1 MHTTHTPARV
11 SIGVPLRDPIPN
23 RDSGATLSL
32 TAAIARLAGWR
43 VLLAS
48 GAAYAT
54 FAVVFFT
61 TSLPFTIPRVEA
73 VCRQA
78 PPDVRFAPS
87 ATDVRRFLDA
97 CGAAG
102 RESYRNLQL
111 ADLAYPAVFALF
123 VAAALAFVL
132 SRLARPG
139 SRLLALCALPVL
151 GAAFDYLENACA
163 WLALAAH
170 PEPSVASSLFGLASG
185 SKNIASW
192 AAGLLLVGAL
202 VLLLARTARNPWR
215 ASRAAVGV
223 VRDDAGR
230 R

>member
-1 MHTTHTPARV
+1 MSTTRTKPVTLPCHSSPSDDPGVTGSVAR
-11 SIGVPLRDPIPN
+11 
-23 RDSGATLSL
+23 TM
-32 TAAIARLAGWR
+32 ARMARGR
-43 VLLAS
+43 VLLGS

-54 FAVVFFT
+54 FATVFFT

-87 ATDVRRFLDA
+87 ATDVLRFLDA
-97 CGAAG
+97 CGVAG

-111 ADLAYPAVFALF
+111 ADLAYPAVFGLF
-123 VAAALAFVL
+123 LATALAFVI
-132 SRLARPG
+132 SRLTRPD
-139 SRLLALCALPVL
+139 SRLLALSVLPLL

-185 SKNIASW
+185 AKNIASW
-192 AAGLLLVGAL
+192 AAGLVLVGVV
-202 VLLLARTARNPWR
+202 VLLLARTTRDRWR
-215 ASRAAVGV
+215 ASRGGVGA

-230 R
+230 Q

>member
-1 MHTTHTPARV
+1 MSTTRTKPVTLPRHSSPSDDPGVTGSVAR
-11 SIGVPLRDPIPN
+11 
-23 RDSGATLSL
+23 TM
-32 TAAIARLAGWR
+32 ARMARGR
-43 VLLAS
+43 VLLGS

-54 FAVVFFT
+54 FATVFFT

-87 ATDVRRFLDA
+87 ATAVLRFLDA
-97 CGAAG
+97 CGVAG

-111 ADLAYPAVFALF
+111 ADLAYPAVFGLF
-123 VAAALAFVL
+123 LATALAFVI
-132 SRLARPG
+132 SRLTRPD
-139 SRLLALCALPVL
+139 SRLLALSVLPLL

-185 SKNIASW
+185 AKNIASW
-192 AAGLLLVGAL
+192 AAGLVLVGVV
-202 VLLLARTARNPWR
+202 VLLLARTTRDRWR
-215 ASRAAVGV
+215 ASRGGVGA

-230 R
+230 Q

>member
-1 MHTTHTPARV
+1 MARM
-11 SIGVPLRDPIPN
+11 
-23 RDSGATLSL
+23 
-32 TAAIARLAGWR
+32 ARGR
-43 VLLAS
+43 VLLGS

-54 FAVVFFT
+54 FATVFFT

-87 ATDVRRFLDA
+87 ATDVLRFLDA
-97 CGAAG
+97 CGVAG

-111 ADLAYPAVFALF
+111 ADLAYPAVFGLF
-123 VAAALAFVL
+123 LATALAFVI
-132 SRLARPG
+132 SRLTRPD
-139 SRLLALCALPVL
+139 SRLLALSVLPLL

-185 SKNIASW
+185 AKNIASW
-192 AAGLLLVGAL
+192 AAGLVLVGVV
-202 VLLLARTARNPWR
+202 VLLLARTTRDRWR
-215 ASRAAVGV
+215 ASRGGVGA

-230 R
+230 Q

>member
-1 MHTTHTPARV
+1 MAR
-11 SIGVPLRDPIPN
+11 G
-23 RDSGATLSL
+23 
-32 TAAIARLAGWR
+32 R
-43 VLLAS
+43 VLLGS

-54 FAVVFFT
+54 FATVFFT

-87 ATDVRRFLDA
+87 ATDVLRFLDA
-97 CGAAG
+97 CGVAG

-111 ADLAYPAVFALF
+111 ADLAYPAVFGLF
-123 VAAALAFVL
+123 LATALAFVI
-132 SRLARPG
+132 SRLTRPD
-139 SRLLALCALPVL
+139 SRLLALSVLPLL

-185 SKNIASW
+185 AKNIASW
-192 AAGLLLVGAL
+192 AAGLVLVGVV
-202 VLLLARTARNPWR
+202 VLLLARTTRDRWR
-215 ASRAAVGV
+215 ASRGGVGA

-230 R
+230 Q

>member
-1 MHTTHTPARV
+1 MHTTHTLTRT
-11 SIGVPLRDPIPN
+11 STGVPPRDSIPHAG
-23 RDSGATLSL
+23 SGATLSL
-32 TAAIARLAGWR
+32 TAAMARLAGWR

-54 FAVVFFT
+54 FAAVFFT
-61 TSLPFTIPRVEA
+61 SSLPFTIPRVEA

-87 ATDVRRFLDA
+87 ATAVQRFLDA

-111 ADLAYPAVFALF
+111 ADLAYPTVFALF

-132 SRLARPG
+132 SRLTRPG
-139 SRLLALCALPVL
+139 SRLLSLCALPVL
-151 GAAFDYLENACA
+151 GAAFDYLENASA

-185 SKNIASW
+185 AKNIASW
-192 AAGLLLVGAL
+192 AAGLVLVVAL
-202 VLLLARTARNPWR
+202 VLLLARAARDTWR
-215 ASRAAVGV
+215 ASRDAVGT
-223 VRDDAGR
+223 VRDDVGR

>member
-1 MHTTHTPARV
+1 MARM
-11 SIGVPLRDPIPN
+11 
-23 RDSGATLSL
+23 
-32 TAAIARLAGWR
+32 ARGR
-43 VLLAS
+43 VLLGS

-54 FAVVFFT
+54 FATVFFT

-87 ATDVRRFLDA
+87 ATAVLRFLDA
-97 CGAAG
+97 CGVAG

-111 ADLAYPAVFALF
+111 ADLAYPAVFGLF
-123 VAAALAFVL
+123 LATALAFVI
-132 SRLARPG
+132 SRLTRPD
-139 SRLLALCALPVL
+139 SRLLALSVLPLL

-185 SKNIASW
+185 AKNIASW
-192 AAGLLLVGAL
+192 AAGLVLVGVV
-202 VLLLARTARNPWR
+202 VLLLARTTRDRWR
-215 ASRAAVGV
+215 ASRGGVGA

-230 R
+230 Q